1 MRERG
6 LGDAEQRILFVEA
19 PGAAFS
25 FGTAHA

>member
-6 LGDAEQRILFVEA
+6 LGDAELHTLFVEA

-25 FGTAHA
+25 FGTAHS